1 MESTIEVPRGASGFG
16 MNIDSS
22 GTVSAFSSDDSSAL
36 LAGVPLKSKI
46 VEVSGHRVSGK
57 AEIVQQLRDLGAAP
71 TVSFTV
77 QRDAAELGPRPT
89 APDAPVNSSKEQR
102 KEEARLK
109 KLEAA
114 EEKQRKKDEK
124 ERTKALAAEEKRA
137 RKQAASEAEA
147 AGAAPRQMKAQMV
160 VPYFA
165 EMESAQHVGVLQVG
179 DTVEVLQVVA
189 DSKGKMKVQ
198 HRLGWTPLNAPSG
211 EKVFVEVAEC
221 AGGLG
226 PVPQGLAPVPSAE
239 PEPEEPEV
247 LVVKD
252 AIAAFNE
259 RGKHGVRQMLEAGLG
274 RLESLVERGVVGEAD
289 AAKFLSERGAP
300 LEDDSPA
307 CVARLLRR
315 PWGTDWVLKPTASGE
330 MCYIPSAAAEGRV
343 RQRPALSKQE
353 VGEYLGEPDE
363 FNVGVM
369 AEWLRLDDYNGLGFD
384 DALRMF
390 LSRFKLPGEAQKID
404 RFMEA
409 FSAEYHRA
417 NPGTFNEQ
425 DTAYTLAFSVIMLN
439 TDHFNPRCTLPPSV
453 VVPGCVLSNLRVR
466 LHSIRADRKMTREQ
480 FIGNN
485 RAIDT
490 ALTTQFLGAMFDRII
505 SNEIK
510 MDSIDTDDQSS
521 IICYTNPTKH
531 GYLEKRGPGGLGKT
545 AFKKRWFV
553 LKHRLLYYLEEP
565 PALGKRPALRGFI
578 PIEEL
583 VVDDDED
590 DLPAPPKGGDEEGL
604 FRLFSNKSHY
614 DEQGTW
620 LVKQVKSLKKL
631 PDGSVKTGLHDE
643 FVFLAGSA
651 DEKQEWMEALA
662 AQLRDPG

>member
-124 ERTKALAAEEKRA
+124 RA

-179 DTVEVLQVVA
+179 DAVEVLQVVA

-211 EKVFVEVAEC
+211 EKVFGEVGEG

-226 PVPQGLAPVPSAE
+226 PVPRGLAPVPSAE

-439 TDHFNPRCTLPPSV
+439 TDHFNPRCTLPPV
-453 VVPGCVLSNLRVR
+453 CCGAWM
-466 LHSIRADRKMTREQ
+466 RAEQ
-480 FIGNN
+480 PS
-485 RAIDT
+485 RAT
-490 ALTTQFLGAMFDRII
+490 A
-505 SNEIK
+505 
-510 MDSIDTDDQSS
+510 
-521 IICYTNPTKH
+521 
-531 GYLEKRGPGGLGKT
+531 
-545 AFKKRWFV
+545 
-553 LKHRLLYYLEEP
+553 
-565 PALGKRPALRGFI
+565 
-578 PIEEL
+578 
-583 VVDDDED
+583 
-590 DLPAPPKGGDEEGL
+590 
-604 FRLFSNKSHY
+604 
-614 DEQGTW
+614 
-620 LVKQVKSLKKL
+620 
-631 PDGSVKTGLHDE
+631 
-643 FVFLAGSA
+643 
-651 DEKQEWMEALA
+651 
-662 AQLRDPG
+662 